1 MERPI
6 VKGELAL
13 RIPSVTATPMDLPV
27 ARDLLDT
34 LVAHSDDC
42 VGLAANMIGQ
52 CKRIIAYADQERA
65 KNRVMINP
73 EIVSESGPYET
84 QEGCL
89 SLVGK
94 RSTKRFDVISVRY
107 QDETFAWHTEEFH
120 GYTAQ
125 IIQHEIDHCNG
136 VVI

>member
-13 RIPSVTATPMDLPV
+13 RLPSVVATPMDLPV

-34 LVAHSDDC
+34 LAAHSEDC

-52 CKRIIAYADQERA
+52 RKRIIAYADQERSE
-65 KNRVMINP
+65 NRVMINP
-73 EIVSESGPYET
+73 EIVSVTGSYET

-94 RSTKRFDVISVRY
+94 RPTKRFEVITVRY
-107 QDETFAWHTEEFH
+107 QDESFVWQTEEFH

-125 IIQHEIDHCNG
+125 IIQHEVDHCKG
-136 VVI
+136 IVI

>member
-13 RIPSVTATPMDLPV
+13 RLPSAVATPMDLPV

-34 LVAHSDDC
+34 LAAHSEDC

-52 CKRIIAYADQERA
+52 RKRIIAYVDQERGE
-65 KNRVMINP
+65 NRVMINP
-73 EIVSESGPYET
+73 EIVSKSGSYET

-94 RSTKRFDVISVRY
+94 RSTKRFDEIAVRY
-107 QDETFAWHTEEFH
+107 QDESFGWCTEKFQ

-125 IIQHEIDHCNG
+125 IIQHEIDHCDG

>member
-13 RIPSVTATPMDLPV
+13 RLPSAVATPMDLPV

-34 LVAHSDDC
+34 LAAHSEDC

-52 CKRIIAYADQERA
+52 RKCIIVYTDQEQA

-73 EIVSESGPYET
+73 EIVSKSGSYET

-94 RSTKRFDVISVRY
+94 RSTKRFDEIAVRY
-107 QDETFAWHTEEFH
+107 QDESFGWRTEEFQ

-125 IIQHEIDHCNG
+125 IIQHEIDHCDG

>member
-13 RIPSVTATPMDLPV
+13 RIPSVAATPMDLPV

-94 RSTKRFDVISVRY
+94 RSTKRFDLVSVRY
-107 QDETFAWHTEEFH
+107 QDESFSWHTEEFR

-136 VVI
+136 IVI